1 MKPNSIPAPQSTRVL
16 AFMAALCVLAL
27 GLALV
32 AQHQFD
38 MRPCPWCV
46 LQRGLYI
53 LLVLGFSLSACINHP
68 TLRRSMVA
76 LCALLSGAGMA
87 SAIYQH
93 QVAAQKFS
101 CNLSLAD
108 KIINALELDTALPSI
123 FSATASCAEAAV
135 SVLGLPFAFWSLG
148 LFSAIALGC
157 VWVFLKP

>member
-1 MKPNSIPAPQSTRVL
+1 
-16 AFMAALCVLAL
+16 MAALCVVAM

-32 AQHQFD
+32 AQYQFD

-53 LLVLGFSLSACINHP
+53 LLALGFALAAFISQR
-68 TLRRSMVA
+68 TMRRSLVA

-108 KIINALELDTALPSI
+108 KIINALELDTAVPSI

-148 LFSAIALGC
+148 LFSALTLGC
-157 VWVFLKP
+157 VWAFLKP